1 MDDPRT
7 VINVKAVSIA
17 AWEKGKAAAAKA
29 DETMGTW
36 LSRALNQLADREAGE
51 RYIPPAKPVKP
62 DAVPGVDLHDVA
74 AVLVA
79 MGQANIQVQKRVAAR
94 VNGLLFAVLPPA
106 RLIPSLT
113 AREKGK
119 ATAKNELSEAPQQ
132 PAALL
137 PSRHEDP
144 RPVNGEAQA
153 SE

>member
-1 MDDPRT
+1 MDDQKT

-36 LSRALNQLADREAGE
+36 LSRAIIQLADREAGE

-62 DAVPGVDLHDVA
+62 ATAPGVDLHDVA

-79 MGQANIQVQKRVAAR
+79 MGQANIQVQKRVASR
-94 VNGLLFAVLPPA
+94 VNGLLFAVLPPS
-106 RLIPSLT
+106 RQL
-113 AREKGK
+113 
-119 ATAKNELSEAPQQ
+119 APPRPQHQ

-137 PSRHEDP
+137 PSRHEEP
-144 RPVNGEAQA
+144 RPVNGEARTG
-153 SE
+153 E